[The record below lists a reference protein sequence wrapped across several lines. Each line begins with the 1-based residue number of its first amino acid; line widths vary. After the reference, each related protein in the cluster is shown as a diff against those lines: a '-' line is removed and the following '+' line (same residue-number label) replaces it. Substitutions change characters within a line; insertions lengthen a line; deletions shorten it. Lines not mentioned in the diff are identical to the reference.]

1 MKPFRSRPSYTSTYL
16 NTTPSKTLTMPS
28 SPILRPNCI
37 GFPFGVAFRI
47 SHAKSNV
54 VLPLSSATSG
64 SAPRSSSNFAKSGL
78 TYLTAMCNTE
88 RTPLRWSRFA
98 LHFASSFTHHSEP
111 SPATKRSAVRPSMS
125 TTSTS
130 RPLSDST
137 RFLSTDSSAFFATVH
152 HGVSYSMTTSLVM
165 KSAGTCYILKFW
177 DLINIIVV
185 LLRFN
190 Y

>member
-28 SPILRPNCI
+28 SPILAPEPHRIPLRRRL
-37 GFPFGVAFRI
+37 RI

-54 VLPLSSATSG
+54 VLPPSSATSG

-78 TYLTAMCNTE
+78 TYLIAMCNTE
-88 RTPLRWSRFA
+88 RTPLRWSAFA
-98 LHFASSFTHHSEP
+98 LHFASGFTHHSEP
-111 SPATKRSAVRPSMS
+111 GPATKRSAVRPSMS

-152 HGVSYSMTTSLVM
+152 HGSHTQ
-165 KSAGTCYILKFW
+165 
-177 DLINIIVV
+177 
-185 LLRFN
+185 
-190 Y
+190 